1 MLKIPSFGIIHYPR
15 GFGKESS
22 VQLFA
27 NADSKL
33 IQTNIDNIISSYFLE
48 TIVVQG
54 RFPCKIC
61 FVKLNT
67 EISKLELS
75 KTKVPLQNILEI
87 ITKYLQ

>member
-1 MLKIPSFGIIHYPR
+1 M
-15 GFGKESS
+15 
-22 VQLFA
+22 QLFA
-27 NADSKL
+27 NAGLKL
-33 IQTNIDNIISSYFLE
+33 FQTNIDNLMSSYFLE

-54 RFPCKIC
+54 RFPSRIF

-75 KTKVPLQNILEI
+75 KTKVPLQNVMEI